1 MQFLVALAALSFL
14 IVVHE
19 FGHFIVAKL
28 SGIKVHE
35 FALFM
40 GPKIFS
46 IKKGETA
53 YSLRLIPLGGF
64 VKMEGEEEASEDE
77 RAFNKKPVYIRAAVI
92 AAGPVANIIAAFLM
106 VVIITT
112 ASGYSTTIMGNISE
126 GSPAYDA
133 GIRKGD
139 KITSFNG
146 KGVYHPMDIGLFL
159 YGSKGESFDVVYERG
174 GKENKAAIDPEVIPE
189 NNYIL
194 GLNMRKDYGKDSNI
208 IDGVEKGS
216 PAEKARLRAGD
227 IIHSLNGT
235 VITDA
240 EQYRSFMRKNKGKPF
255 DMTVY
260 RDNSEVVINN
270 ITPGRDKNPEYY
282 SVGFTYVRESGGA
295 VNIVKHSAI
304 YSYSVA
310 RYVYNSLT
318 WLISGRVS
326 LKQLSGPVGIV
337 SVIGDVVETGPNIG
351 EILLNL
357 LNISALISINL
368 GLFNL
373 IPFPALDG
381 SKLILLLVEKIRRK
395 PLPPE
400 KEALI
405 SMIGLALLVML
416 MLFATYNDILR
427 LRGG

>member
-1 MQFLVALAALSFL
+1 
-14 IVVHE
+14 
-19 FGHFIVAKL
+19 
-28 SGIKVHE
+28 
-35 FALFM
+35 
-40 GPKIFS
+40 
-46 IKKGETA
+46 
-53 YSLRLIPLGGF
+53 
-64 VKMEGEEEASEDE
+64 
-77 RAFNKKPVYIRAAVI
+77 
-92 AAGPVANIIAAFLM
+92 
-106 VVIITT
+106 
-112 ASGYSTTIMGNISE
+112 
-126 GSPAYDA
+126 
-133 GIRKGD
+133 
-139 KITSFNG
+139 
-146 KGVYHPMDIGLFL
+146 
-159 YGSKGESFDVVYERG
+159 
-174 GKENKAAIDPEVIPE
+174 
-189 NNYIL
+189 
-194 GLNMRKDYGKDSNI
+194 
-208 IDGVEKGS
+208 
-216 PAEKARLRAGD
+216 
-227 IIHSLNGT
+227 
-235 VITDA
+235 
-240 EQYRSFMRKNKGKPF
+240 
-255 DMTVY
+255 
-260 RDNSEVVINN
+260 
-270 ITPGRDKNPEYY
+270 
-282 SVGFTYVRESGGA
+282 